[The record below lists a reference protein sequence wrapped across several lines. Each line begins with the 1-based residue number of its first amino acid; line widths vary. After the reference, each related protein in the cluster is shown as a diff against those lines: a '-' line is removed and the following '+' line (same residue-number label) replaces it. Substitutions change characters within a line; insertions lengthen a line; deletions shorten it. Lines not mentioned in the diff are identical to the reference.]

1 MPERVYDV
9 LTIADACV
17 DLLIDLGETLPQFG
31 QVELWVEDY
40 FLEMGGSACIFACQ
54 AAKLG
59 LRVGI
64 LGVVG
69 DDPYGQLVLRRLRE
83 SGVDTR
89 FMAVNP
95 ALKTGLGATLCR
107 ASGDRAI
114 LTYGGSLNALGPED
128 VSDAFLALGRHLHY
142 CSYYLQTKLLPVVP
156 DLLRRARALGLTISL
171 DTNWDPSGTFDSGL
185 QAVLEQVD
193 LFFPNEQEAR
203 AITGAGDVETAASK
217 LLEKVPVVAIKL
229 GEKGSL
235 VASREGRWF
244 VPVEPVIQPGDTV
257 GAGDNYDAGFLVSW
271 LRGLPLETCAA
282 LGNACG
288 RASTLARGGVLGQL
302 RAADLSLIRG

>member
-1 MPERVYDV
+1 MSERAYDV

-17 DLLIDLGETLPQFG
+17 DLLIDLGETVPQFG

-69 DDPYGQLVLRRLRE
+69 DDPYGQLVLRRLGE

-107 ASGDRAI
+107 PSGDRAI
-114 LTYGGSLNALGPED
+114 LTYGGSLNALGPDD

-142 CSYYLQTKLLPVVP
+142 CSYYLQTKLLPAVP

-171 DTNWDPSGTFDSGL
+171 DTNWDPAGVFDSGL

-193 LFFPNEQEAR
+193 LFFPNEQEAL
-203 AITGAGDVETAASK
+203 AITGAKDAETAASR
-217 LLEKVPVVAIKL
+217 LLERVPVVAIKL

-244 VPVEPVIQPGDTV
+244 VPVEPVIRPGDTV
-257 GAGDNYDAGFLVSW
+257 GAGDNYDAGFVVGW
-271 LRGLPLETCAA
+271 LRGLPLEACAA

-302 RAADLSLIRG
+302 KASDLSFMGR